1 MNTFPAEANMAII
14 MKNITDTHI
23 KQDNISINE
32 SPAAPMEF
40 TSLLSLMGSIK
51 AAAILYIKA
60 IIKSF
65 IVGIKSIAIII
76 ISPKVLMEFFKSN
89 E

>member
-1 MNTFPAEANMAII
+1 MAII
-14 MKNITDTHI
+14 IKNITDTHI

-32 SPAAPMEF
+32 SPAAPIEF
-40 TSLLSLMGSIK
+40 TSLLSLIGSIK

-65 IVGIKSIAIII
+65 ITGTKSMPTIT
-76 ISPKVLMEFFKSN
+76 ISPKLLIEFLKVMNSQLQ
-89 E
+89 